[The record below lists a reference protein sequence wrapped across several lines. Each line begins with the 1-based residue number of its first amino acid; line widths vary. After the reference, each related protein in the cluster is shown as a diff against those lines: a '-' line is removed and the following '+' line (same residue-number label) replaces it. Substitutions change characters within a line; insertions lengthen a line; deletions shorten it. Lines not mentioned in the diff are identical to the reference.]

1 MTRPLF
7 ATLLLLLTACAPLR
21 QGSELAGRWEPSPN
35 HGPRQ
40 ASLVVLHYTS
50 NDDTDTALRTLTD
63 PLREVS
69 AHYLVGRD
77 GDIVQLVD
85 ETRRAWH
92 AGASRWGGIDDVNS
106 VSIGIE
112 LDNNGFEPYP
122 PAQIDAL
129 LLLLADLKLRLSI
142 PTANFV
148 GHADVAPR
156 RKLDPG
162 PLFPWRI
169 LAEYG
174 FGLWC
179 DTPDPALIA
188 DPLLVDVAAALRGLG
203 YDTSDLEAAR
213 AAFRLHHLPDADE
226 PTAALLE
233 AATMDCLL
241 RQRDAPATP

>member
-1 MTRPLF
+1 MARAF
-7 ATLLLLLTACAPLR
+7 AALLLLLLTACAPLR
-21 QGSELAGRWEPSPN
+21 QGSELAGRWVPSPS

-50 NDDTDTALRTLTD
+50 NDDADTALRTLTD
-63 PLREVS
+63 AAREVS
-69 AHYLVGRD
+69 AHYLVERGGR
-77 GDIVQLVD
+77 IVQLVD

-92 AGASRWGGIDDVNS
+92 AGASHWGGIDDVNS

-129 LLLLADLKLRLSI
+129 LALLADLQQRLQI
-142 PTANFV
+142 PAANVV
-148 GHADVAPR
+148 GHSDVAPR

-169 LAEYG
+169 LAQHG

-179 DTPDPALIA
+179 ETPDPAVVA
-188 DPLLVDVAAALRGLG
+188 DPSGIDVAAALRSLG

-213 AAFRLHHLPDADE
+213 AAFRLHFLPDADE

-233 AATMDCLL
+233 AATLDCLL
-241 RQRDAPATP
+241 RRRDAPEAS

>member
-1 MTRPLF
+1 MARASL
-7 ATLLLLLTACAPLR
+7 ALLLIVSLAACAPLR
-21 QGSELAGRWEPSPN
+21 QGSELAHRWEPSPN

-50 NDDTDTALRTLTD
+50 NDDADTALRTLTD

-129 LLLLADLKLRLSI
+129 LALLADLQLRLSI
-142 PTANFV
+142 PAANVV
-148 GHADVAPR
+148 GHSDVAPR

-162 PLFPWRI
+162 PLFPWRL

-179 DTPDPALIA
+179 DAPDPALIA
-188 DPLLVDVAAALRGLG
+188 DPSGVDVAAALGHLG
-203 YDTSDLEAAR
+203 YDTSDLEAAQ
-213 AAFRLHHLPDADE
+213 AAFRLHFLPDADE
-226 PTAALLE
+226 ATAALLE
-233 AATMDCLL
+233 AATLDCLL
-241 RQRDAPATP
+241 RRREVQP